1 MMMNDLLRD
10 MIERG
15 EVAAFI
21 NNMMIVTETE
31 KRHDEIMEEVLRRM
45 EENNLFVKPEKYVWK
60 VRKVGFLGVIIGPDG
75 VRMEKKKIQ
84 GVVDWLVPRSVKDVQ
99 KFLGL
104 ANYYRQ
110 FVKDFAKIEKL
121 LHEMTRKEIKWN
133 WREKQQ
139 KVFEEL
145 KKRFTI
151 KPVLV
156 IPDWDRE
163 MRVEVDVLDFATGRV
178 LLMKYEDEKWRQ
190 VTYISKLLNE
200 VERNYKI
207 HNKEMLAII
216 WCLEVWRHFL
226 EGARDKQ
233 IV

>member
-1 MMMNDLLRD
+1 

-110 FVKDFAKIEKL
+110 FVKDFTRVAK
-121 LHEMTRKEIKWN
+121 LHEITRKDIKWN
-133 WREKQQ
+133 
-139 KVFEEL
+139 
-145 KKRFTI
+145 
-151 KPVLV
+151 
-156 IPDWDRE
+156 
-163 MRVEVDVLDFATGRV
+163 
-178 LLMKYEDEKWRQ
+178 
-190 VTYISKLLNE
+190 
-200 VERNYKI
+200 
-207 HNKEMLAII
+207 
-216 WCLEVWRHFL
+216 
-226 EGARDKQ
+226 
-233 IV
+233 